1 MKQLVTQFRTD
12 QRGAAAVLFALSML
26 VMTPLVLGMVD
37 IYMSATQRNQLQDAL
52 DAATLFAARS
62 TAATSAELDV
72 IGDRA
77 LAGNLPLPPGV
88 TLVASNFTLV
98 GDKVVGYA
106 ELAFPGIAPGIYTHA
121 NLKANSEV
129 VRALDRLEI
138 ALVLDTTGS
147 MKGTKLTTLKS
158 SGKSLVDKLAAASL
172 RIVEPNP
179 IKISVVPFSQSV
191 RVQATTSLSSYNTST
206 HAGPGIP
213 TWLDPEGKA
222 HVAAGLDVFDVQSD
236 RFTLMKQMGLSW
248 SGCVES
254 RKQPYDIQ
262 DTAPSSATP
271 ATMVVPYF
279 SPDEPDESAGYWPV
293 YNDYRDDG
301 TSSSSWTTRQKRT
314 AKYNGAPR
322 YGGDGPNDG
331 CDMAPLLRLSTN
343 MTSVKATIDSLV
355 ATGNTNIPMGLVW
368 GWHTLSP
375 NAPFADG
382 VAYGTVKVRK
392 IIILMTDGENTSTD
406 SSNPN
411 DSTYSGLGYI
421 WQNLLGMTSGSANSR
436 ADRMDERLAALCTNI
451 KAQNITLY
459 VVRVEV
465 SSGTSTLLKT
475 CASGNDKFY
484 DVQNVSQLSAT
495 FDAIAGS
502 IDDLR
507 LAR

>member
-1 MKQLVTQFRTD
+1 MKRVITHIRKD
-12 QRGAAAVLFALSML
+12 QRGAAAVMFALSML
-26 VMTPLVLGMVD
+26 VLTPLVLGMVD

-72 IGDRA
+72 VGDRA
-77 LAGNLPLPPGV
+77 LAGNLPLPSGV
-88 TLVASNFTLV
+88 TLVASNFSLV

-121 NLKANSEV
+121 NLKASSEV

-172 RIVEPNP
+172 RIAEPNP

-191 RVQATTSLSSYNTST
+191 RVQGTTSLSGYNNST
-206 HAGPGIP
+206 HSGPGIP
-213 TWLDPEGKA
+213 TWLDPEDRS
-222 HVAAGLDVFDVQSD
+222 HIAGGHEVFNGPAD

-248 SGCVES
+248 AGCVES
-254 RKQPYDIQ
+254 RQQPYDIQ
-262 DTAPSSATP
+262 ETAPDPGTP
-271 ATMVVPYF
+271 ATMVIPYF
-279 SPDEPDESAGYWPV
+279 WPDEPDADDGFWPV
-293 YNDYRDDG
+293 YNDYIDDSNPSG
-301 TSSSSWTTRQKRT
+301 SWTQRQKNK
-314 AKYNGAPR
+314 AKYVGAPR
-322 YGGDGPNDG
+322 QGADGPNEG

-382 VAYGTVKVRK
+382 VAYGTPKVRK
-392 IIILMTDGENTSTD
+392 IMILMTDGENTTST

-411 DSTYSGLGYI
+411 GSTYSGLGYI
-421 WQNLLGMTSGSANSR
+421 WQNLLGMTSGSANAR

-451 KAQNITLY
+451 KARNITLY

-465 SSGTSTLLKT
+465 SSGSSSLLKN
-475 CASGNDKFY
+475 CASGDDKFY
-484 DVQNVSQLSAT
+484 DVQNVAQLSAT

-507 LAR
+507 IAR